1 MIIVNMSETK
11 RTFLQVVIDPE
22 KKEKFVEKVKQ
33 EGKNITDVIMD
44 FVDSYIDDSEQI
56 DITDV
61 SERLKKLEDYI
72 YSERE
77 TILGEIAA

>member
-22 KKEKFVEKVKQ
+22 KKEKFVEKVKE

-44 FVDSYIDDSEQI
+44 FVDSYIDDSERI

-77 TILGEIAA
+77 TILGEMAA